1 VSGDD
6 HHWSRQAMIQ
16 IQSLG
21 GIGLQGP
28 DGRPI
33 RLRSR
38 KHVGLLLYL
47 AMSGRR
53 MFTRDHLTSLF
64 WTSAPERARHSL
76 SQAAYDLRSHLQGT
90 LVRGSGEQL
99 ALDSRNLEFDA
110 VEFESAV
117 KEGRLG
123 NAIELYRGPFAQN
136 LTGAGTAEFDR
147 WVETERLRIARLAEV
162 TFRRFAGECESKGRW
177 GEMCV
182 AAMRLTDMTPLDEEA
197 HLCLMRG
204 LWLHGDPTAALKH
217 YDSAIE
223 SLRRELPTGPSS
235 RLTDLADRIRSA
247 PSANPVELRTSERET
262 PFLGRDAEFDI
273 IRSAVRDMGKSRTT
287 AVLIAGEAGIG
298 KSRLIREFSRSL
310 ALQSV
315 RLIESRCY
323 PAEEELPY
331 GPIVDAI
338 SPIAREVLAG
348 SAVAGR
354 FPRLGYLLP
363 DIPKK
368 PVPEDEGVD
377 PAAWRRR
384 LYEEVATLLRLS
396 MEDRPIVW
404 IIDDA
409 QWIDATSAGL
419 LHYVSRRLEGTPFL
433 LIVTVRAPRSGKL
446 PTKLPVTPPDGS
458 GYTKEI
464 RLPPLTP
471 EQIRELVLHGR
482 PDALQHPAVEI
493 AQRLSAGNPFYAL
506 EVFLAAMA
514 AAEWAKTMKDWD
526 PLNDERLRYV
536 LAVRFKGLPSNATR
550 LLQCVAVLERAAT
563 PRLVAA
569 VSGLDLDSAADE
581 SAELYAR
588 GLLHDDEN
596 RLDFVNDIMRDY
608 VYGEMSGMRRAS
620 LHLRAARQLEREPDA
635 SPGKLAR
642 HFQLGDEP
650 SLAFRYAMEAA
661 RRASESG
668 GHAEAALMA
677 GLARN
682 TAADQVEELAALDI
696 MAESELAS
704 AQIASAREHFSEIL
718 RLQPDMPPE
727 EQIRVKLRMVECLGA
742 ASDWPSAREALRRL
756 APLLR
761 RVPLGTIRTE
771 LRIEAN
777 VWAVREATRTNNS
790 RSAEKHASRIR
801 SAWNAGKTAQNLSSV
816 GESKSRYSL
825 AAYELFFG
833 SLSTALDLLKPLGA
847 EHPHLPSDLQYR
859 IQLLQ
864 AFANLRAASW
874 DRAEHFGSLA
884 LKSATRAGDLVQQAN
899 ALNNIVCVALESG
912 DWERADTQLSKIEE
926 KLESLEAAHDAT
938 LPLRMNKAN
947 ILFYQGRPA
956 DALANY
962 TACRD
967 ISSLNGIHEFDP
979 ELIACV
985 GLTALQLG
993 ESQLVDDAWE
1003 ALAEYPPESLLGIQE
1018 RFKIEWFRS
1027 YMRAKTEGAMA
1038 VQEDLKELAALYLD
1052 KDQLEA
1058 GKLEWLS
1065 FLLGGQWRQEDLWQ
1079 VELEKMGVLGIR
1091 WFAFFSRRW
1100 LRQVRQS

>member
-1 VSGDD
+1 
-6 HHWSRQAMIQ
+6 MIQ

-21 GIGLQGP
+21 GISLQGP
-28 DGRPI
+28 DGATI

-76 SQAAYDLRSHLQGT
+76 SQAAYDLRSHLQGA

-99 ALDSRNLEFDA
+99 TLDCRNLAFDA

-117 KEGRLG
+117 REGRLG
-123 NAIELYRGPFAQN
+123 DAIELYRGPFAQN

-162 TFRRFAGECESKGRW
+162 TLRRFAGECESKGRW
-177 GEMCV
+177 GEMTV

-197 HLCLMRG
+197 HLCLMRA
-204 LWLHGDPTAALKH
+204 LWLHGDPTSALKH
-217 YDSAIE
+217 YESAIE
-223 SLRRELPTGPSS
+223 LLSRELPTGPSG
-235 RLTDLADRIRSA
+235 RMTDLADRIRSA
-247 PSANPVELRTSERET
+247 PSANPVELRMSERET
-262 PFLGRDAEFDI
+262 PFLGRDVEFEAL
-273 IRSAVRDMGKSRTT
+273 RTAVRDMGESRTT
-287 AVLIAGEAGIG
+287 SVLIAGEAGIG

-348 SAVAGR
+348 SGDAR
-354 FPRLGYLLP
+354 QFPRLGYLLP
-363 DIPKK
+363 DFPRK

-404 IIDDA
+404 IIDDT

-419 LHYVSRRLEGTPFL
+419 LHYISRRLEGTRFL
-433 LIVTVRAPRSGKL
+433 LIVTVRAPRAGKL

-458 GYTKEI
+458 GYTHEI
-464 RLPPLTP
+464 RLPPLSP
-471 EQIRELVLHGR
+471 EQIRELILHGR
-482 PDALQHPAVEI
+482 PDAFRHPAVEV

-514 AAEWAKTMKDWD
+514 AAEWVQTMQDWD

-536 LAVRFKGLPSNATR
+536 LAVRFKGLASSATR

-569 VSGLDLDSAADE
+569 VSGLDLDAAADE

-588 GLLHDDEN
+588 GLLHDYEN

-620 LHLRAARQLEREPDA
+620 LHLRAARQLERESDA

-642 HFQLGDEP
+642 HFHLGDEP
-650 SLAFRYAMEAA
+650 SLAYRYAMEAA

-677 GLARN
+677 GLARD
-682 TAADQVEELAALDI
+682 TAADQTQELVALEI

-704 AQIASAREHFSEIL
+704 AQLASAREHFSEIL

-727 EQIRVKLRMVECLGA
+727 EQIRVKLKMVECSSEI
-742 ASDWPSAREALRRL
+742 SDWVKGRELLEGIRQVLASVTDGASQVLGRSESLYWSLKIAIRQSDNSLAAEIAQGLDQLSREYLSGDLEIGPEASVSILSCLIVHTAFFDSYRIAEAHVAAATCLLSELNEYWKERIHLLDGLVAVRGANWDRARHSFAQAERLAQGRQDLLQLSAIWNNQACCALEQGQWEDLETYLSQAEEALESLPDPLDVELLVLINRATARFYQGATREADLIFAEALRVAL
-756 APLLR
+756 TAGAIEF
-761 RVPLGTIRTE
+761 VPQIHAWSALIAIQKGD
-771 LRIEAN
+771 
-777 VWAVREATRTNNS
+777 REAALTSWEQVRNVKIGDY
-790 RSAEKHASRIR
+790 R
-801 SAWNAGKTAQNLSSV
+801 GAQEV
-816 GESKSRYSL
+816 Y
-825 AAYELFFG
+825 
-833 SLSTALDLLKPLGA
+833 
-847 EHPHLPSDLQYR
+847 HLEW
-859 IQLLQ
+859 LQ
-864 AFANLRAASW
+864 AFMTSDREHARDRLEHAAERLAFLDRSSSLKLSW
-874 DRAEHFGSLA
+874 LGKVLFSKDCLGEAE
-884 LKSATRAGDLVQQAN
+884 LKRTLIESDLGWFPFFAKRWARSAVGL
-899 ALNNIVCVALESG
+899 
-912 DWERADTQLSKIEE
+912 QLS
-926 KLESLEAAHDAT
+926 
-938 LPLRMNKAN
+938 
-947 ILFYQGRPA
+947 
-956 DALANY
+956 
-962 TACRD
+962 
-967 ISSLNGIHEFDP
+967 
-979 ELIACV
+979 
-985 GLTALQLG
+985 
-993 ESQLVDDAWE
+993 
-1003 ALAEYPPESLLGIQE
+1003 
-1018 RFKIEWFRS
+1018 
-1027 YMRAKTEGAMA
+1027 
-1038 VQEDLKELAALYLD
+1038 
-1052 KDQLEA
+1052 
-1058 GKLEWLS
+1058 
-1065 FLLGGQWRQEDLWQ
+1065 
-1079 VELEKMGVLGIR
+1079 
-1091 WFAFFSRRW
+1091 
-1100 LRQVRQS
+1100 

>member
-1 VSGDD
+1 
-6 HHWSRQAMIQ
+6 MIQ

-21 GIGLQGP
+21 GISLQGP
-28 DGRPI
+28 DGSPI

-64 WTSAPERARHSL
+64 WTSSPDRARHSL
-76 SQAAYDLRSHLQGT
+76 SQAAYDLRSHLQGA

-99 ALDSRNLEFDA
+99 ALDGRNLEFDA
-110 VEFESAV
+110 LEFESAV

-147 WVETERLRIARLAEV
+147 WVEAERLRIARLAEV

-223 SLRRELPTGPSS
+223 LLQRELPTGPSGRIS
-235 RLTDLADRIRSA
+235 DLADRIRSA
-247 PSANPVELRTSERET
+247 PSANPVELRTTERET
-262 PFLGRDAEFDI
+262 PFLGREAEFDTL
-273 IRSAVRDMGKSRTT
+273 RTAVRDMGGSRTT

-310 ALQSV
+310 ALESV

-331 GPIVDAI
+331 GPIVDGI

-348 SAVAGR
+348 SSVVGR

-363 DIPKK
+363 DFPRK
-368 PVPEDEGVD
+368 PIPEDDGVD

-396 MEDRPIVW
+396 MEERPIVW

-419 LHYVSRRLEGTPFL
+419 LHYVSRRLEGSRFL
-433 LIVTVRAPRSGKL
+433 LIVTVRAPRAGKL
-446 PTKLPVTPPDGS
+446 PAKLPVTPPDGS
-458 GYTKEI
+458 GYTQEV

-471 EQIRELVLHGR
+471 EQIRELLLHGR
-482 PDALQHPAVEI
+482 PDARQHPAVEI

-506 EVFLAAMA
+506 EVFLAAIA
-514 AAEWAKTMKDWD
+514 AAEWAQTLKDWD

-536 LAVRFKGLPSNATR
+536 LAVRFKGLRSSATR

-569 VSGLDLDSAADE
+569 VSGLELDEAADE

-620 LHLRAARQLEREPDA
+620 LHLRAARQLEREADP

-650 SLAFRYAMEAA
+650 TLAYRYAMEAA

-682 TAADQVEELAALDI
+682 TAADQTEELAALEI

-704 AQIASAREHFSEIL
+704 AQLAFAREHFSEIL
-718 RLQPDMPPE
+718 RLQPDMPPDR
-727 EQIRVKLRMVECLGA
+727 QIRVKLKMVECSSEI
-742 ASDWPSAREALRRL
+742 SDWVKGRELLQGIRQVLAAVTDEPSQVLGRSESLYWGLKIAIRQNDNSLANEIAHGLEQLSRDYLSGELEIGPEASVSILSCLIVHAVFFESYRIAEEHVAAATSLLNELDQSWRERIHLLDGLVAARGANWDRARHSFAEAELLAQGRKDLLQLSAVWNNQACCALEQGRWDDLETCLSQAEEALESLPDPLDVELLVLINRATAKFYQGAAREAEPIFAEALRVTRTVGAVEFIPQIHAWGALIAIQKGDRERALASWEQVRGVRIGDYRGAQEVYHLEWIQAFMTSDRDQARNRL
-756 APLLR
+756 VHAAERLSFLDKSSSLKLR
-761 RVPLGTIRTE
+761 WLSTVLFCRDSTEDTE
-771 LRIEAN
+771 LR
-777 VWAVREATRTNNS
+777 RTLVENELGWFPFFVKRWV
-790 RSAEKHASRIR
+790 RSA
-801 SAWNAGKTAQNLSSV
+801 V
-816 GESKSRYSL
+816 
-825 AAYELFFG
+825 
-833 SLSTALDLLKPLGA
+833 
-847 EHPHLPSDLQYR
+847 
-859 IQLLQ
+859 
-864 AFANLRAASW
+864 
-874 DRAEHFGSLA
+874 
-884 LKSATRAGDLVQQAN
+884 
-899 ALNNIVCVALESG
+899 
-912 DWERADTQLSKIEE
+912 
-926 KLESLEAAHDAT
+926 
-938 LPLRMNKAN
+938 
-947 ILFYQGRPA
+947 
-956 DALANY
+956 
-962 TACRD
+962 
-967 ISSLNGIHEFDP
+967 
-979 ELIACV
+979 
-985 GLTALQLG
+985 
-993 ESQLVDDAWE
+993 
-1003 ALAEYPPESLLGIQE
+1003 
-1018 RFKIEWFRS
+1018 
-1027 YMRAKTEGAMA
+1027 
-1038 VQEDLKELAALYLD
+1038 
-1052 KDQLEA
+1052 
-1058 GKLEWLS
+1058 
-1065 FLLGGQWRQEDLWQ
+1065 
-1079 VELEKMGVLGIR
+1079 GIR
-1091 WFAFFSRRW
+1091 
-1100 LRQVRQS
+1100 LN